1 MTAEEANE
9 LRIFALN
16 MGHFMPLLERKKMIS
31 MATLLQKYNA
41 GEDVMRE
48 LAKVSALSELEGE
61 IKGKLRTL
69 EQYGKENT

>member
-16 MGHFMPLLERKKMIS
+16 MGHFMPLLERKKLNSLSILM
-31 MATLLQKYNA
+31 QKFNA
-41 GEDVMRE
+41 GEEVMRE
-48 LAKVSALSELEGE
+48 LAKVSALHELESE

-69 EQYGKENT
+69 EQYGKENP